1 MAFAVPAV
9 LRDRNFLIY
18 SVGNAISWLG
28 TWAQRIG
35 VGWLSWELT
44 HKTLWVGLI
53 SLAQILPLIA
63 FGPLFGALLDRH
75 NHRYYAMV
83 VNSAL
88 ALLAVGLYVLTASH
102 MMHIGLLF
110 VFALLLGVAN
120 SAYQSVR
127 LAMINDL
134 VAPPLLAGAIAASS
148 ILFNITRAV
157 GPAVAGIIIARD
169 GLAAAFAANAVSFLA
184 MLGALAVMRLRPLAV
199 KKSTQGLLVE
209 SREGLRYVIDHPGIR
224 QVMLLAAIT
233 SILARGVIE
242 LLPAFADSVFG
253 RGSEGLAELTTAGGV
268 GAIGG
273 ALLLSWA
280 GLTEWL
286 PRLTRHAALCV
297 GGFVIAFGCTRSFEV
312 GLLLTGAL
320 GFSIVLC
327 SIGLQVLLQHSIRD
341 GLRGRVLGLWTAVN
355 IAGPGI
361 GSALIGGLAQ
371 WAGLQVVTVAAGL
384 LCMLFV
390 GWAMPRARPLL
401 LEC

>member
-1 MAFAVPAV
+1 MVLAVPAV

-44 HKTLWVGLI
+44 HSTLWVGLI

-83 VNSAL
+83 VNSVL
-88 ALLAVGLYVLTASH
+88 ALLAVGLYVLTVSH
-102 MMHIGLLF
+102 LMQIGLLF
-110 VFALLLGVAN
+110 IFALLLGVSN
-120 SAYQSVR
+120 CAYQSVR

-157 GPAVAGIIIARD
+157 GPAVAGIIIAHY
-169 GLAAAFAANAVSFLA
+169 GLAAAFAVNAVSFLA
-184 MLGALAVMRLRPLAV
+184 MLGALAIMRLRPFAV
-199 KKSTQGLLVE
+199 KKLTRGLLVE
-209 SREGLRYVIDHPGIR
+209 SREGLRYVMDHPGIR
-224 QVMLLAAIT
+224 QVMLLSAIT

-273 ALLLSWA
+273 ALLLSWVDS
-280 GLTEWL
+280 
-286 PRLTRHAALCV
+286 PR
-297 GGFVIAFGCTRSFEV
+297 GC
-312 GLLLTGAL
+312 
-320 GFSIVLC
+320 
-327 SIGLQVLLQHSIRD
+327 
-341 GLRGRVLGLWTAVN
+341 RG
-355 IAGPGI
+355 
-361 GSALIGGLAQ
+361 
-371 WAGLQVVTVAAGL
+371 
-384 LCMLFV
+384 
-390 GWAMPRARPLL
+390 
-401 LEC
+401 